1 MKRAILLS
9 MFFIMFY
16 NVKLAADTNTV
27 TSTITGTNTI
37 TGTTTIDK
45 TPPTANAPNV
55 IINNNDVCKSG
66 YTAGLQSS
74 VVGLAT
80 GVTVRD
86 ENCERIKLSR
96 SLYAMGMMVAA
107 VSALC
112 QDERVFDAMMMAG
125 TPCPYKGKIGDEALA
140 AWKQNPQDV
149 PKKSTSLKVN
159 QTKKWKDPFRKK
171 GVGYSARE
179 VWEEGDDYMEPL
191 SIGLALSVATKSY
204 SMITKTI
211 EAGAEFEQ
219 VMGQMSKWWG
229 ACQDINKANEVAKK
243 PPLFK
248 KLTFQDSQKEALDA
262 FVAKKKMEEM
272 RGEIRTM
279 LLYRFGPEA
288 WKELCQMEREIK
300 QQRQDMIYAQKERIR
315 KLFDGIIIVAGII
328 AIVGLIFGIIV
339 LINSAS

>member
-1 MKRAILLS
+1 
-9 MFFIMFY
+9 
-16 NVKLAADTNTV
+16 
-27 TSTITGTNTI
+27 
-37 TGTTTIDK
+37 
-45 TPPTANAPNV
+45 
-55 IINNNDVCKSG
+55 
-66 YTAGLQSS
+66 
-74 VVGLAT
+74 
-80 GVTVRD
+80 
-86 ENCERIKLSR
+86 
-96 SLYAMGMMVAA
+96 
-107 VSALC
+107 
-112 QDERVFDAMMMAG
+112 
-125 TPCPYKGKIGDEALA
+125 
-140 AWKQNPQDV
+140 
-149 PKKSTSLKVN
+149 
-159 QTKKWKDPFRKK
+159 
-171 GVGYSARE
+171 
-179 VWEEGDDYMEPL
+179 MEPL
-191 SIGLALSVATKSY
+191 SIGLALSVASKCYGMIKKS
-204 SMITKTI
+204 I

-219 VMGQMSKWWG
+219 VMGQMGKWWG

-248 KLTFQDSQKEALDA
+248 KLTVQDSQKEALDA

>member
-1 MKRAILLS
+1 
-9 MFFIMFY
+9 
-16 NVKLAADTNTV
+16 
-27 TSTITGTNTI
+27 
-37 TGTTTIDK
+37 
-45 TPPTANAPNV
+45 
-55 IINNNDVCKSG
+55 
-66 YTAGLQSS
+66 
-74 VVGLAT
+74 
-80 GVTVRD
+80 
-86 ENCERIKLSR
+86 
-96 SLYAMGMMVAA
+96 
-107 VSALC
+107 
-112 QDERVFDAMMMAG
+112 
-125 TPCPYKGKIGDEALA
+125 
-140 AWKQNPQDV
+140 
-149 PKKSTSLKVN
+149 
-159 QTKKWKDPFRKK
+159 
-171 GVGYSARE
+171 
-179 VWEEGDDYMEPL
+179 MEPL

-204 SMITKTI
+204 GMIKKTI

-315 KLFDGIIIVAGII
+315 KLFDGIVVCVGLVMIVSL
-328 AIVGLIFGIIV
+328 IVGIAGLLISV
-339 LINSAS
+339 T

>member
-1 MKRAILLS
+1 
-9 MFFIMFY
+9 
-16 NVKLAADTNTV
+16 
-27 TSTITGTNTI
+27 
-37 TGTTTIDK
+37 
-45 TPPTANAPNV
+45 
-55 IINNNDVCKSG
+55 
-66 YTAGLQSS
+66 
-74 VVGLAT
+74 
-80 GVTVRD
+80 
-86 ENCERIKLSR
+86 
-96 SLYAMGMMVAA
+96 
-107 VSALC
+107 
-112 QDERVFDAMMMAG
+112 
-125 TPCPYKGKIGDEALA
+125 
-140 AWKQNPQDV
+140 
-149 PKKSTSLKVN
+149 
-159 QTKKWKDPFRKK
+159 
-171 GVGYSARE
+171 
-179 VWEEGDDYMEPL
+179 MEPL

-219 VMGQMSKWWG
+219 VMGQMSKWGG

>member
-1 MKRAILLS
+1 
-9 MFFIMFY
+9 
-16 NVKLAADTNTV
+16 
-27 TSTITGTNTI
+27 
-37 TGTTTIDK
+37 
-45 TPPTANAPNV
+45 
-55 IINNNDVCKSG
+55 
-66 YTAGLQSS
+66 
-74 VVGLAT
+74 
-80 GVTVRD
+80 
-86 ENCERIKLSR
+86 
-96 SLYAMGMMVAA
+96 
-107 VSALC
+107 
-112 QDERVFDAMMMAG
+112 
-125 TPCPYKGKIGDEALA
+125 
-140 AWKQNPQDV
+140 
-149 PKKSTSLKVN
+149 
-159 QTKKWKDPFRKK
+159 
-171 GVGYSARE
+171 
-179 VWEEGDDYMEPL
+179 MEPL
-191 SIGLALSVATKSY
+191 SIGVALSVATKSY
-204 SMITKTI
+204 GMIKKTI

>member
-1 MKRAILLS
+1 
-9 MFFIMFY
+9 
-16 NVKLAADTNTV
+16 
-27 TSTITGTNTI
+27 
-37 TGTTTIDK
+37 
-45 TPPTANAPNV
+45 
-55 IINNNDVCKSG
+55 
-66 YTAGLQSS
+66 
-74 VVGLAT
+74 
-80 GVTVRD
+80 
-86 ENCERIKLSR
+86 
-96 SLYAMGMMVAA
+96 
-107 VSALC
+107 
-112 QDERVFDAMMMAG
+112 
-125 TPCPYKGKIGDEALA
+125 
-140 AWKQNPQDV
+140 
-149 PKKSTSLKVN
+149 
-159 QTKKWKDPFRKK
+159 
-171 GVGYSARE
+171 
-179 VWEEGDDYMEPL
+179 MEPL
-191 SIGLALSVATKSY
+191 SIGLALSVASKSY

-219 VMGQMSKWWG
+219 VMGQMGKWWG

-315 KLFDGIIIVAGII
+315 KLFDGVIIVAGII

>member
-1 MKRAILLS
+1 
-9 MFFIMFY
+9 
-16 NVKLAADTNTV
+16 
-27 TSTITGTNTI
+27 
-37 TGTTTIDK
+37 
-45 TPPTANAPNV
+45 
-55 IINNNDVCKSG
+55 
-66 YTAGLQSS
+66 
-74 VVGLAT
+74 
-80 GVTVRD
+80 
-86 ENCERIKLSR
+86 
-96 SLYAMGMMVAA
+96 
-107 VSALC
+107 
-112 QDERVFDAMMMAG
+112 
-125 TPCPYKGKIGDEALA
+125 
-140 AWKQNPQDV
+140 
-149 PKKSTSLKVN
+149 
-159 QTKKWKDPFRKK
+159 
-171 GVGYSARE
+171 
-179 VWEEGDDYMEPL
+179 MEPL

-315 KLFDGIIIVAGII
+315 KLFDGIIIVAGLI

>member
-1 MKRAILLS
+1 
-9 MFFIMFY
+9 
-16 NVKLAADTNTV
+16 
-27 TSTITGTNTI
+27 
-37 TGTTTIDK
+37 
-45 TPPTANAPNV
+45 
-55 IINNNDVCKSG
+55 
-66 YTAGLQSS
+66 
-74 VVGLAT
+74 
-80 GVTVRD
+80 
-86 ENCERIKLSR
+86 
-96 SLYAMGMMVAA
+96 
-107 VSALC
+107 
-112 QDERVFDAMMMAG
+112 
-125 TPCPYKGKIGDEALA
+125 
-140 AWKQNPQDV
+140 
-149 PKKSTSLKVN
+149 
-159 QTKKWKDPFRKK
+159 
-171 GVGYSARE
+171 
-179 VWEEGDDYMEPL
+179 MEPL

-204 SMITKTI
+204 SMLTKTI

-315 KLFDGIIIVAGII
+315 KLFDGVIIVAGII

>member
-1 MKRAILLS
+1 M
-9 MFFIMFY
+9 
-16 NVKLAADTNTV
+16 
-27 TSTITGTNTI
+27 
-37 TGTTTIDK
+37 
-45 TPPTANAPNV
+45 
-55 IINNNDVCKSG
+55 
-66 YTAGLQSS
+66 
-74 VVGLAT
+74 
-80 GVTVRD
+80 
-86 ENCERIKLSR
+86 IK
-96 SLYAMGMMVAA
+96 
-107 VSALC
+107 
-112 QDERVFDAMMMAG
+112 
-125 TPCPYKGKIGDEALA
+125 
-140 AWKQNPQDV
+140 
-149 PKKSTSLKVN
+149 
-159 QTKKWKDPFRKK
+159 
-171 GVGYSARE
+171 
-179 VWEEGDDYMEPL
+179 
-191 SIGLALSVATKSY
+191 
-204 SMITKTI
+204 KTI

-219 VMGQMSKWWG
+219 VMGQMGKWWG

-315 KLFDGIIIVAGII
+315 KLFDGVIIVAGII

>member
-1 MKRAILLS
+1 
-9 MFFIMFY
+9 
-16 NVKLAADTNTV
+16 
-27 TSTITGTNTI
+27 
-37 TGTTTIDK
+37 
-45 TPPTANAPNV
+45 
-55 IINNNDVCKSG
+55 
-66 YTAGLQSS
+66 
-74 VVGLAT
+74 
-80 GVTVRD
+80 
-86 ENCERIKLSR
+86 
-96 SLYAMGMMVAA
+96 
-107 VSALC
+107 
-112 QDERVFDAMMMAG
+112 
-125 TPCPYKGKIGDEALA
+125 
-140 AWKQNPQDV
+140 
-149 PKKSTSLKVN
+149 
-159 QTKKWKDPFRKK
+159 
-171 GVGYSARE
+171 
-179 VWEEGDDYMEPL
+179 MEPL

-229 ACQDINKANEVAKK
+229 ACQDINKADETAKK

>member
-1 MKRAILLS
+1 
-9 MFFIMFY
+9 
-16 NVKLAADTNTV
+16 
-27 TSTITGTNTI
+27 
-37 TGTTTIDK
+37 
-45 TPPTANAPNV
+45 
-55 IINNNDVCKSG
+55 
-66 YTAGLQSS
+66 
-74 VVGLAT
+74 
-80 GVTVRD
+80 
-86 ENCERIKLSR
+86 
-96 SLYAMGMMVAA
+96 
-107 VSALC
+107 
-112 QDERVFDAMMMAG
+112 
-125 TPCPYKGKIGDEALA
+125 
-140 AWKQNPQDV
+140 
-149 PKKSTSLKVN
+149 
-159 QTKKWKDPFRKK
+159 
-171 GVGYSARE
+171 
-179 VWEEGDDYMEPL
+179 MEPL
-191 SIGLALSVATKSY
+191 SIGLALSVASKTY
-204 SMITKTI
+204 GMIKKTI

>member
-1 MKRAILLS
+1 
-9 MFFIMFY
+9 
-16 NVKLAADTNTV
+16 
-27 TSTITGTNTI
+27 
-37 TGTTTIDK
+37 
-45 TPPTANAPNV
+45 
-55 IINNNDVCKSG
+55 
-66 YTAGLQSS
+66 
-74 VVGLAT
+74 
-80 GVTVRD
+80 
-86 ENCERIKLSR
+86 
-96 SLYAMGMMVAA
+96 
-107 VSALC
+107 
-112 QDERVFDAMMMAG
+112 
-125 TPCPYKGKIGDEALA
+125 
-140 AWKQNPQDV
+140 
-149 PKKSTSLKVN
+149 
-159 QTKKWKDPFRKK
+159 
-171 GVGYSARE
+171 
-179 VWEEGDDYMEPL
+179 MEPL

>member
-1 MKRAILLS
+1 
-9 MFFIMFY
+9 
-16 NVKLAADTNTV
+16 
-27 TSTITGTNTI
+27 
-37 TGTTTIDK
+37 
-45 TPPTANAPNV
+45 
-55 IINNNDVCKSG
+55 
-66 YTAGLQSS
+66 
-74 VVGLAT
+74 
-80 GVTVRD
+80 
-86 ENCERIKLSR
+86 
-96 SLYAMGMMVAA
+96 
-107 VSALC
+107 
-112 QDERVFDAMMMAG
+112 
-125 TPCPYKGKIGDEALA
+125 
-140 AWKQNPQDV
+140 
-149 PKKSTSLKVN
+149 
-159 QTKKWKDPFRKK
+159 
-171 GVGYSARE
+171 
-179 VWEEGDDYMEPL
+179 MEPL
-191 SIGLALSVATKSY
+191 SIGLALSVASKSY
-204 SMITKTI
+204 GMIKKTI

-219 VMGQMSKWWG
+219 VMGQMGKWWG

-339 LINSAS
+339 LIKSAS

>member
-1 MKRAILLS
+1 
-9 MFFIMFY
+9 
-16 NVKLAADTNTV
+16 
-27 TSTITGTNTI
+27 
-37 TGTTTIDK
+37 
-45 TPPTANAPNV
+45 
-55 IINNNDVCKSG
+55 
-66 YTAGLQSS
+66 
-74 VVGLAT
+74 
-80 GVTVRD
+80 
-86 ENCERIKLSR
+86 
-96 SLYAMGMMVAA
+96 
-107 VSALC
+107 
-112 QDERVFDAMMMAG
+112 
-125 TPCPYKGKIGDEALA
+125 
-140 AWKQNPQDV
+140 
-149 PKKSTSLKVN
+149 
-159 QTKKWKDPFRKK
+159 
-171 GVGYSARE
+171 
-179 VWEEGDDYMEPL
+179 MEPL

-219 VMGQMSKWWG
+219 VMGHMGKWWG

-315 KLFDGIIIVAGII
+315 KLFDGVIIVAGII

>member
-1 MKRAILLS
+1 
-9 MFFIMFY
+9 
-16 NVKLAADTNTV
+16 
-27 TSTITGTNTI
+27 
-37 TGTTTIDK
+37 
-45 TPPTANAPNV
+45 
-55 IINNNDVCKSG
+55 
-66 YTAGLQSS
+66 
-74 VVGLAT
+74 
-80 GVTVRD
+80 
-86 ENCERIKLSR
+86 
-96 SLYAMGMMVAA
+96 
-107 VSALC
+107 
-112 QDERVFDAMMMAG
+112 
-125 TPCPYKGKIGDEALA
+125 
-140 AWKQNPQDV
+140 
-149 PKKSTSLKVN
+149 
-159 QTKKWKDPFRKK
+159 
-171 GVGYSARE
+171 
-179 VWEEGDDYMEPL
+179 MEPL

-219 VMGQMSKWWG
+219 VIGQMSKWWG
-229 ACQDINKANEVAKK
+229 ACQDINKANAVAKK

-315 KLFDGIIIVAGII
+315 KLFDGIIIVAGLI

>member
-1 MKRAILLS
+1 
-9 MFFIMFY
+9 
-16 NVKLAADTNTV
+16 
-27 TSTITGTNTI
+27 
-37 TGTTTIDK
+37 
-45 TPPTANAPNV
+45 
-55 IINNNDVCKSG
+55 
-66 YTAGLQSS
+66 
-74 VVGLAT
+74 
-80 GVTVRD
+80 
-86 ENCERIKLSR
+86 
-96 SLYAMGMMVAA
+96 
-107 VSALC
+107 
-112 QDERVFDAMMMAG
+112 
-125 TPCPYKGKIGDEALA
+125 
-140 AWKQNPQDV
+140 
-149 PKKSTSLKVN
+149 
-159 QTKKWKDPFRKK
+159 
-171 GVGYSARE
+171 
-179 VWEEGDDYMEPL
+179 MEPL

-204 SMITKTI
+204 SMITKTN

>member
-1 MKRAILLS
+1 MYKR
-9 MFFIMFY
+9 
-16 NVKLAADTNTV
+16 
-27 TSTITGTNTI
+27 
-37 TGTTTIDK
+37 
-45 TPPTANAPNV
+45 
-55 IINNNDVCKSG
+55 
-66 YTAGLQSS
+66 Q
-74 VVGLAT
+74 
-80 GVTVRD
+80 
-86 ENCERIKLSR
+86 
-96 SLYAMGMMVAA
+96 
-107 VSALC
+107 
-112 QDERVFDAMMMAG
+112 
-125 TPCPYKGKIGDEALA
+125 
-140 AWKQNPQDV
+140 
-149 PKKSTSLKVN
+149 
-159 QTKKWKDPFRKK
+159 
-171 GVGYSARE
+171 
-179 VWEEGDDYMEPL
+179 
-191 SIGLALSVATKSY
+191 
-204 SMITKTI
+204 
-211 EAGAEFEQ
+211 AEFEQ

-315 KLFDGIIIVAGII
+315 KLFDGVIIVAGII

>member
-1 MKRAILLS
+1 
-9 MFFIMFY
+9 
-16 NVKLAADTNTV
+16 
-27 TSTITGTNTI
+27 
-37 TGTTTIDK
+37 
-45 TPPTANAPNV
+45 
-55 IINNNDVCKSG
+55 
-66 YTAGLQSS
+66 
-74 VVGLAT
+74 
-80 GVTVRD
+80 
-86 ENCERIKLSR
+86 
-96 SLYAMGMMVAA
+96 
-107 VSALC
+107 
-112 QDERVFDAMMMAG
+112 
-125 TPCPYKGKIGDEALA
+125 
-140 AWKQNPQDV
+140 
-149 PKKSTSLKVN
+149 
-159 QTKKWKDPFRKK
+159 
-171 GVGYSARE
+171 
-179 VWEEGDDYMEPL
+179 MEPL

-300 QQRQDMIYAQKERIR
+300 QQRQDMIYAQKEIIR
-315 KLFDGIIIVAGII
+315 KLFDGIIIVAGLI

>member
-1 MKRAILLS
+1 
-9 MFFIMFY
+9 
-16 NVKLAADTNTV
+16 
-27 TSTITGTNTI
+27 
-37 TGTTTIDK
+37 
-45 TPPTANAPNV
+45 
-55 IINNNDVCKSG
+55 
-66 YTAGLQSS
+66 
-74 VVGLAT
+74 
-80 GVTVRD
+80 
-86 ENCERIKLSR
+86 
-96 SLYAMGMMVAA
+96 
-107 VSALC
+107 
-112 QDERVFDAMMMAG
+112 
-125 TPCPYKGKIGDEALA
+125 
-140 AWKQNPQDV
+140 
-149 PKKSTSLKVN
+149 
-159 QTKKWKDPFRKK
+159 
-171 GVGYSARE
+171 
-179 VWEEGDDYMEPL
+179 MEPL

-219 VMGQMSKWWG
+219 VMGQMGKWWG

-315 KLFDGIIIVAGII
+315 KLFDGIIIVAGLIG
-328 AIVGLIFGIIV
+328 IVGLIFGIIV

>member
-1 MKRAILLS
+1 
-9 MFFIMFY
+9 
-16 NVKLAADTNTV
+16 
-27 TSTITGTNTI
+27 
-37 TGTTTIDK
+37 
-45 TPPTANAPNV
+45 
-55 IINNNDVCKSG
+55 
-66 YTAGLQSS
+66 
-74 VVGLAT
+74 
-80 GVTVRD
+80 
-86 ENCERIKLSR
+86 
-96 SLYAMGMMVAA
+96 
-107 VSALC
+107 
-112 QDERVFDAMMMAG
+112 
-125 TPCPYKGKIGDEALA
+125 
-140 AWKQNPQDV
+140 
-149 PKKSTSLKVN
+149 
-159 QTKKWKDPFRKK
+159 
-171 GVGYSARE
+171 
-179 VWEEGDDYMEPL
+179 MEPL

-229 ACQDINKANEVAKK
+229 AWQDINKANEVAKK

>member
-1 MKRAILLS
+1 M
-9 MFFIMFY
+9 
-16 NVKLAADTNTV
+16 
-27 TSTITGTNTI
+27 
-37 TGTTTIDK
+37 
-45 TPPTANAPNV
+45 
-55 IINNNDVCKSG
+55 
-66 YTAGLQSS
+66 
-74 VVGLAT
+74 
-80 GVTVRD
+80 
-86 ENCERIKLSR
+86 IK
-96 SLYAMGMMVAA
+96 
-107 VSALC
+107 
-112 QDERVFDAMMMAG
+112 
-125 TPCPYKGKIGDEALA
+125 
-140 AWKQNPQDV
+140 
-149 PKKSTSLKVN
+149 
-159 QTKKWKDPFRKK
+159 
-171 GVGYSARE
+171 
-179 VWEEGDDYMEPL
+179 
-191 SIGLALSVATKSY
+191 
-204 SMITKTI
+204 KTI

-315 KLFDGIIIVAGII
+315 KLFDGVIIVAGII

>member
-1 MKRAILLS
+1 
-9 MFFIMFY
+9 
-16 NVKLAADTNTV
+16 
-27 TSTITGTNTI
+27 
-37 TGTTTIDK
+37 
-45 TPPTANAPNV
+45 
-55 IINNNDVCKSG
+55 
-66 YTAGLQSS
+66 
-74 VVGLAT
+74 
-80 GVTVRD
+80 
-86 ENCERIKLSR
+86 
-96 SLYAMGMMVAA
+96 
-107 VSALC
+107 
-112 QDERVFDAMMMAG
+112 
-125 TPCPYKGKIGDEALA
+125 
-140 AWKQNPQDV
+140 
-149 PKKSTSLKVN
+149 
-159 QTKKWKDPFRKK
+159 
-171 GVGYSARE
+171 
-179 VWEEGDDYMEPL
+179 MEPL

-229 ACQDINKANEVAKK
+229 AGQDINKANEVAKK

>member
-1 MKRAILLS
+1 
-9 MFFIMFY
+9 
-16 NVKLAADTNTV
+16 
-27 TSTITGTNTI
+27 
-37 TGTTTIDK
+37 
-45 TPPTANAPNV
+45 
-55 IINNNDVCKSG
+55 
-66 YTAGLQSS
+66 
-74 VVGLAT
+74 
-80 GVTVRD
+80 
-86 ENCERIKLSR
+86 
-96 SLYAMGMMVAA
+96 
-107 VSALC
+107 
-112 QDERVFDAMMMAG
+112 
-125 TPCPYKGKIGDEALA
+125 
-140 AWKQNPQDV
+140 
-149 PKKSTSLKVN
+149 
-159 QTKKWKDPFRKK
+159 
-171 GVGYSARE
+171 
-179 VWEEGDDYMEPL
+179 MEPL

-204 SMITKTI
+204 GMIKKTI

-315 KLFDGIIIVAGII
+315 KLFDGVIIVAGII

>member
-1 MKRAILLS
+1 
-9 MFFIMFY
+9 
-16 NVKLAADTNTV
+16 
-27 TSTITGTNTI
+27 
-37 TGTTTIDK
+37 
-45 TPPTANAPNV
+45 
-55 IINNNDVCKSG
+55 
-66 YTAGLQSS
+66 
-74 VVGLAT
+74 
-80 GVTVRD
+80 
-86 ENCERIKLSR
+86 
-96 SLYAMGMMVAA
+96 
-107 VSALC
+107 
-112 QDERVFDAMMMAG
+112 
-125 TPCPYKGKIGDEALA
+125 
-140 AWKQNPQDV
+140 
-149 PKKSTSLKVN
+149 
-159 QTKKWKDPFRKK
+159 
-171 GVGYSARE
+171 
-179 VWEEGDDYMEPL
+179 
-191 SIGLALSVATKSY
+191 
-204 SMITKTI
+204 MITKTI

-315 KLFDGIIIVAGII
+315 KLFDGVIIVAGII

>member
-1 MKRAILLS
+1 
-9 MFFIMFY
+9 
-16 NVKLAADTNTV
+16 
-27 TSTITGTNTI
+27 
-37 TGTTTIDK
+37 
-45 TPPTANAPNV
+45 
-55 IINNNDVCKSG
+55 
-66 YTAGLQSS
+66 
-74 VVGLAT
+74 
-80 GVTVRD
+80 
-86 ENCERIKLSR
+86 
-96 SLYAMGMMVAA
+96 
-107 VSALC
+107 
-112 QDERVFDAMMMAG
+112 
-125 TPCPYKGKIGDEALA
+125 
-140 AWKQNPQDV
+140 
-149 PKKSTSLKVN
+149 
-159 QTKKWKDPFRKK
+159 
-171 GVGYSARE
+171 
-179 VWEEGDDYMEPL
+179 MEPL
-191 SIGLALSVATKSY
+191 SIGLALSVASKSY

-219 VMGQMSKWWG
+219 VMGHMGKWWG